1 MRDSLLGF
9 IVIYDAFKI
18 PHALWIMVP
27 DATCPKHGDWFK
39 PWHVEQRPGDWCQG
53 ATGKEHYAQ
62 ILGAFGAQSQTRSA
76 AWHGASGFGTI
87 LDKNAG
93 THYGPMGFLWM
104 SLFFFVESH
113 LRFDIF
119 SGRGG
124 GLNPIFT
131 MSWVPAEFQHS
142 LRMLPTNRRP
152 FQLHHPNSFDLNI
165 G

>member
-104 SLFFFVESH
+104 SLFFCRKPSEIRYFFRPLGGGVES
-113 LRFDIF
+113 
-119 SGRGG
+119 
-124 GLNPIFT
+124 N
-131 MSWVPAEFQHS
+131 
-142 LRMLPTNRRP
+142 
-152 FQLHHPNSFDLNI
+152 LHHVLGASGISALAQNASHK
-165 G
+165 